1 MVQSIPAIGILISV
15 LITGPVTIGIYTYS
29 LKLKK
34 NKKINIE
41 CILNGFKYNLG
52 NAILASLIF
61 FLFVIVFGT
70 ILSIIFLLLNFL
82 FYLLILNTFFPQS
95 FDAFVNLYEMGA
107 LLTPFK
113 AISFSNYFIQSL
125 IFILFLIFSFLFSFV
140 LPWVIVSL
148 PFSVTFFIMA
158 EDTSIDAWEAIQKGW
173 LMINGY
179 KRKFL
184 IYNLILIIPLLPF
197 LILTMFLGLLWYIP
211 FIYMFYTNFYLKLK
225 SIKLDSIDF

>member
-1 MVQSIPAIGILISV
+1 MIQSIPAIGILISV

-41 CILNGFKYNLG
+41 CILDGFKYNLG

-70 ILSIIFLLLNFL
+70 ILSIIFLFLNFL

-95 FDAFVNLYEMGA
+95 FDAFVNLYEIGA

-113 AISFSNYFIQSL
+113 AFSFSNYFIQS
-125 IFILFLIFSFLFSFV
+125 IILFYS
-140 LPWVIVSL
+140 
-148 PFSVTFFIMA
+148 
-158 EDTSIDAWEAIQKGW
+158 
-173 LMINGY
+173 
-179 KRKFL
+179 
-184 IYNLILIIPLLPF
+184 
-197 LILTMFLGLLWYIP
+197 
-211 FIYMFYTNFYLKLK
+211 
-225 SIKLDSIDF
+225 